1 MSYNKKDIF
10 LSIMLMIFFISFAIV
25 FTVFFK
31 QLYYFDIDYLNIDIT
46 SGMPIKVI
54 KENYDILIN
63 YQSIFYRGDL
73 NLPDFIMS
81 TSGRIHFQ
89 EVKTIFEVIQIF
101 MVTSGLVSIP
111 MIIKR
116 LREREYRFLK
126 LAGLLTIIVPSMLG
140 FVVALDFSNAFI
152 VFHKLV
158 FRNDFWI
165 FDYHTD
171 PIIRILPETFFM
183 HSFILIV
190 FIIIV
195 LASSCL
201 LFYYHK
207 QKQIINDTS
216 L

>member
-10 LSIMLMIFFISFAIV
+10 LSIILMIFFISFAIV

-81 TSGRIHFQ
+81 TNGRIHFQ
-89 EVKTIFEVIQIF
+89 EVKTIFEVIQIL

-111 MIIKR
+111 MVIKR
-116 LREREYRFLK
+116 LREKEYRFLK

-183 HSFILIV
+183 HCFILIV
-190 FIIIV
+190 FIIII
-195 LASSCL
+195 LAGFCL